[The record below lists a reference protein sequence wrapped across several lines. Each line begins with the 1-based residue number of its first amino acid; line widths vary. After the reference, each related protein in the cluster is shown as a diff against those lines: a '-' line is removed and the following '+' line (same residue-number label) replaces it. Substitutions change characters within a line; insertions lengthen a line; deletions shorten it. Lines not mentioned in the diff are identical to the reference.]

1 MSKKNTKY
9 QITILTISIIFWI
22 YLLGI
27 NYISPLNIE
36 WLSSGDLSTY
46 QLGWQYFRE
55 DIWRFPLGINPNYGI
70 YSDSN
75 IIYSDSVPLFAIT
88 FKLFDTFLPSK
99 FQYFSLWILTCIYL
113 QLLLSYKIL
122 FIKSNDERF
131 SFIGSLF
138 FLTSTIFLHRLGIH
152 LSLMAHW
159 IILFGI
165 FIEISS
171 PNKKNLYRLVI
182 VSLSITIHFYFT
194 LILLILFSVN
204 DLLKVIEN
212 RNLLLIKF
220 KNLVLLLILSITL
233 MYILGYF
240 SIKLD
245 DGLGWGYGY
254 YNLNLNSFFNP
265 GGFNNNLDFSWSNFL
280 KPLNYQNGEIEGF
293 SYLGI
298 SGIIFFVLFLIN
310 LFNKKYLIFY
320 NSKGWVFLILPFL
333 LISISNNINFGETNL
348 MYVELNKYIYA
359 VTSIFRASGR
369 MIWPIYYFIFLVGII
384 FIFNFFKSKSSLI
397 LSILFI
403 FQLFDIQSGIKNYQ
417 MGSQYYESSQKIS
430 SKFWNNLSSQFDN
443 IFLLETKNQSEI
455 YHKFSGYLLNEKFKK
470 TDLVNLARIN
480 RDKTV
485 SANYSIVDKMKNQEI
500 DVFNNS
506 IFLSDNY
513 NYVSYIKYLF
523 KNKIYIYLR
532 DGIWLISGEKIKLL
546 DNDDSELVYTSK
558 TKLSNNNLEFNNNLF
573 LPAIGWN
580 ISKNIKGY
588 ELDGYY
594 GAILIS
600 LPDLDCFK
608 LNKIKFKLDKFYE
621 KKNESIN
628 FSISEGQNIRRFD
641 TNNLEDVVIEI
652 NCRKNN
658 TYNFEFKID
667 NPLSKFDLREGLNR
681 NKKSFTLKSIS
692 ILK

>member
-9 QITILTISIIFWI
+9 QIIILTISVIFWI

-36 WLSSGDLSTY
+36 WLNSGDLSTY

-75 IIYSDSVPLFAIT
+75 IIYSDSVPLFAII
-88 FKLFDTFLPSK
+88 FKIFDLFLPSK
-99 FQYFSLWILTCIYL
+99 FQYFSFWVLTCIYL

-122 FIKSNDERF
+122 YLKSNDERF
-131 SFIGSLF
+131 SLIGSLF
-138 FLTSTIFLHRLGIH
+138 FLTSTIFLHRSGIH

-159 IILFGI
+159 IILLGI
-165 FIEISS
+165 YIEISYS
-171 PNKKNLYRLVI
+171 NKKNLYRLII

-194 LILLILFSVN
+194 LILLFLFFLN
-204 DLLKVIEN
+204 DLIKIIEN
-212 RNLLLIKF
+212 KNLLLIKL
-220 KNLVLLLILSITL
+220 KNLILLLILSITL

-254 YNLNLNSFFNP
+254 YNFNLNSFFNP
-265 GGFNNNLDFSWSNFL
+265 RGFNNNLNFSWSNFL
-280 KPLNYQNGEIEGF
+280 TTLDYQNGEVEGF
-293 SYLGI
+293 SYLGV
-298 SGIIFFVLFLIN
+298 SGIIFFILFLIN
-310 LFNKKYLIFY
+310 LINKKYLIFY

-333 LISISNNINFGETNL
+333 LISVSNNINFGGINL
-348 MYVELNKYIYA
+348 LYVELNKYIYA
-359 VTSIFRASGR
+359 IASIFRASGR
-369 MIWPIYYFIFLVGII
+369 MIWPVYYFIFLVGII
-384 FIFNFFKSKSSLI
+384 FIFNYSKSKSSLI
-397 LSILFI
+397 LSILLI
-403 FQLFDIQSGIKNYQ
+403 FQLFDIQSGIKNYK
-417 MGSQYYESSQKIS
+417 MGNQYYESSQKIS
-430 SKFWNNLSSQFDN
+430 SKLWTSLSSQFDN
-443 IFLLETKNQSEI
+443 IFLLESKNQSEI
-455 YHKFSGYLLNEKFKK
+455 YHKISGYLLNEKFKK

-485 SANYSIVDKMKNQEI
+485 SANYSIIEKIKNQKI
-500 DVFNNS
+500 DIFNNS

-523 KNKIYIYLR
+523 KDKIFIYLR
-532 DGIWLISGEKIKLL
+532 DGIWLIASEKINFLE
-546 DNDDSELVYTSK
+546 NDDSELVYTSK
-558 TKLSNNNLEFNNNLF
+558 TKLSNNQLEFNNNLF

-594 GAILIS
+594 GAILIN
-600 LPDLDCFK
+600 LPDLNCFE
-608 LNKIKFKLDKFYE
+608 LNKIKFELDKFYK
-621 KKNESIN
+621 KKNETIN
-628 FSISEGQNIRRFD
+628 FSISEGHSIKRFD
-641 TNNLEDVVIEI
+641 TNNLENIIIEI
-652 NCRKNN
+652 NCKKNN

-681 NKKSFTLKSIS
+681 NKKSFTLKSMS